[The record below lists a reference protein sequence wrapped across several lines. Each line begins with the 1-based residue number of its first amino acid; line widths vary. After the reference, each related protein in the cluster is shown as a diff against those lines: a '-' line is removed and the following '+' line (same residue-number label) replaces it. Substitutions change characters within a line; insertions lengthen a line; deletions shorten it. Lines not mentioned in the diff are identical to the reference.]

1 MLLRNCAPF
10 LKYYLLIL
18 KAFGFIGI
26 VKGGYDFREVEVLKC
41 PPSIAVPPMYETVE
55 DGKMCA
61 LCLLFEVRSLE
72 RGLLTPQD
80 RFDVY

>member
-1 MLLRNCAPF
+1 M
-10 LKYYLLIL
+10 IL

-41 PPSIAVPPMYETVE
+41 PPSIAAPPMYETAE
-55 DGKMCA
+55 GDKMFA
-61 LCLLFEVRSLE
+61 LYLLFEVRNPE
-72 RGLLTPQD
+72 RDLLTPQV